1 MFKASAFIRR
11 LSNNYPS
18 PRHVSHL
25 LKVASSSLA
34 TCMFGSRLGNTCPTK
49 FNKNTH
55 PATQNRIR
63 DHLIAAEIYNH
74 MLYQLS
80 YSRSCTHNVSEILPI
95 VQPGEMR
102 VDTMCTTQH

>member
-11 LSNNYPS
+11 LSENDPS

-49 FNKNTH
+49 FNKNTSGH
-55 PATQNRIR
+55 PGSNQGPCDCCR
-63 DHLIAAEIYNH
+63 DLQSDALQTE
-74 MLYQLS
+74 L
-80 YSRSCTHNVSEILPI
+80 
-95 VQPGEMR
+95 
-102 VDTMCTTQH
+102 